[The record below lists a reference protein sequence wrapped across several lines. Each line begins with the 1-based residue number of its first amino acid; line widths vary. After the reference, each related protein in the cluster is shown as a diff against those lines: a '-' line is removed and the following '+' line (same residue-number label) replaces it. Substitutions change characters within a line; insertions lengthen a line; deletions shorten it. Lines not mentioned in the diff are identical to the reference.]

1 MVTKSEAVSKLKE
14 LSEIITKSREAQ
26 FNYNQSDITDQEYDQ
41 NISEFA
47 KIIAKYPELEDEYKV
62 LNQVGAMPNSKFKK
76 VKHLTQMYSLSN
88 AFSNEDIYNF
98 LKQIRS
104 FLDLSESNN
113 IDLVFEPK
121 IDGLSLSLI
130 YKNGTLFQALTRGD
144 GQIGE
149 DVTENAR
156 LISDIPYTVYALWLG
171 SHHHQKETGGGSISR
186 SSSPWAISSPT

>member
-14 LSEIITKSREAQ
+14 LSEIITKSREAY

-47 KIIAKYPELEDEYKV
+47 KIIAQYPELENEYKV
-62 LNQVGAMPNSKFKK
+62 LDQVGAMPNSKFKK
-76 VKHLTQMYSLSN
+76 VKHLTPMYSLSN

-104 FLDLSESNN
+104 FLDLSESEN

-130 YKNGTLFQALTRGD
+130 YKNGTLFQALTRGMVKLAKMLPKML
-144 GQIGE
+144 GLFQIYHY
-149 DVTENAR
+149 
-156 LISDIPYTVYALWLG
+156 LFL
-171 SHHHQKETGGGSISR
+171 
-186 SSSPWAISSPT
+186 